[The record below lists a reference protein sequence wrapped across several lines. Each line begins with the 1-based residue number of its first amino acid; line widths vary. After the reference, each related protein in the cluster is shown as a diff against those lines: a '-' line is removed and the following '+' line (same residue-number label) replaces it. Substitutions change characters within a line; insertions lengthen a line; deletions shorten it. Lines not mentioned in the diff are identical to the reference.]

1 MRQVLVNGVIVQ
13 MDRRGQVTG
22 YAGGLKG
29 STQHW
34 PAVYP
39 PECEIP
45 TFVAAVDS
53 AVKRSR
59 PDPTASSGLGPPSS
73 ADIAAIAHSCFRSIR
88 AARDFV
94 DRRSKP
100 AHRSHRASN
109 ALRPDC
115 SGATT
120 DTTPGRH
127 NRSGDPPGKAARL
140 FGKSCS
146 ATQRGPAKWTP
157 PSPKT
162 LLR

>member
-1 MRQVLVNGVIVQ
+1 MESHDSPDQDCRNPETILKSQSKRSSPDLRRNLPNGLAA
-13 MDRRGQVTG
+13 GQLTG
-22 YAGGLKG
+22 LRGGLKG

-100 AHRSHRASN
+100 AH
-109 ALRPDC
+109 P
-115 SGATT
+115 
-120 DTTPGRH
+120 
-127 NRSGDPPGKAARL
+127 
-140 FGKSCS
+140 
-146 ATQRGPAKWTP
+146 
-157 PSPKT
+157 
-162 LLR
+162 